1 MSSVIVAGAGA
12 AAGELPGAAGV
23 LHVHLRVPVDPGAR
37 HRRHAPRHGLQL
49 LHGEH
54 HLNSDRAF
62 SVITNL
68 RMELFQALVFTSV
81 YKQKLTQ
88 ESSLMTLQ

>member
-1 MSSVIVAGAGA
+1 MHILKTSEILLTAVSAGDPGGQGGAGAGA
-12 AAGELPGAAGV
+12 GADRGRD

-54 HLNSDRAF
+54 
-62 SVITNL
+62 
-68 RMELFQALVFTSV
+68 
-81 YKQKLTQ
+81 
-88 ESSLMTLQ
+88 